1 MTRKVVNQKQNVT
14 QIVKVILGDLKKP
27 KKKKKR
33 KASKPK
39 MRSALDVAR
48 NPQPYQIPLYYP
60 PFPTLINQQ
69 PQQSGFD
76 RAIAGALRHYQNV
89 NTAELRRLR
98 GDLTAYRQE
107 QQTAFN
113 TNVAYPRATVDVGAF
128 DGASIDDGYVTAG
141 DGVSID
147 DDTNS
152 VISSSS
158 SATTAAEPDS
168 DYTPSSSGASTLS
181 FGRAE
186 GLVAELQRMNAPSES
201 ESDTPSAL
209 FRRAGVGAGRLTE
222 PEMTTDTQ
230 FSPTDVSDFE
240 GLTSGTSVGRGAG
253 GGFKKV
259 TFGEPMDLTEP
270 ESDFAPRAS
279 QSQRA
284 ARRKSGKVYVDNAA
298 NRRLGRVGKRY

>member
-1 MTRKVVNQKQNVT
+1 
-14 QIVKVILGDLKKP
+14 
-27 KKKKKR
+27 
-33 KASKPK
+33 

-60 PFPTLINQQ
+60 PFPSVINQQ
-69 PQQSGFD
+69 PKQSRFD
-76 RAIAGALRHYQNV
+76 KAIAGALRNYQNV

-128 DGASIDDGYVTAG
+128 DGASIDD
-141 DGVSID
+141 
-147 DDTNS
+147 DTNS

-158 SATTAAEPDS
+158 GTTAAEPDS
-168 DYTPSSSGASTLS
+168 DYTPSASSNIS

-186 GLVAELQRMNAPSES
+186 GLVADIGRMVGELNIGSES
-201 ESDTPSAL
+201 ETPSTL
-209 FRRAGVGAGRLTE
+209 FKRAGFGAGRLTE

-230 FSPTDVSDFE
+230 FSPTDISDFE
-240 GLTSGTSVGRGAG
+240 GLTSGTSVGRGAGG

-279 QSQRA
+279 QQQRR
-284 ARRKSGKVYVDNAA
+284 ARRNKVYVDNAA
-298 NRRLGRVGKRY
+298 NRRLGRVGNSY

>member
-1 MTRKVVNQKQNVT
+1 
-14 QIVKVILGDLKKP
+14 
-27 KKKKKR
+27 
-33 KASKPK
+33 

-60 PFPTLINQQ
+60 PFPSVINQQ
-69 PQQSGFD
+69 PKQSGFD
-76 RAIAGALRHYQNV
+76 KALAGALRNYQNV

-113 TNVAYPRATVDVGAF
+113 TNVAYPRATVDLGAF
-128 DGASIDDGYVTAG
+128 DGASIDDTP
-141 DGVSID
+141 
-147 DDTNS
+147 S
-152 VISSSS
+152 VS

-168 DYTPSSSGASTLS
+168 DYTPSVSSASSNIT

-186 GLVAELQRMNAPSES
+186 GLVADIGRMVGELNIGSE
-201 ESDTPSAL
+201 P
-209 FRRAGVGAGRLTE
+209 
-222 PEMTTDTQ
+222 DTQ

-253 GGFKKV
+253 GGGFKKV
-259 TFGEPMDLTEP
+259 TFGDAMDLTEP

-279 QSQRA
+279 AAARA
-284 ARRKSGKVYVDNAA
+284 ARRIKVYVDNAA
-298 NRRLGRVGKRY
+298 NRRLGRVGKSY

>member
-1 MTRKVVNQKQNVT
+1 MKVV
-14 QIVKVILGDLKKP
+14 LGDLKKP
-27 KKKKKR
+27 KKKRKR

-60 PFPTLINQQ
+60 PFPSLINQQ
-69 PQQSGFD
+69 PKQSGFD
-76 RAIAGALRHYQNV
+76 RAIAGALRNYQNV

-128 DGASIDDGYVTAG
+128 DGASIDD
-141 DGVSID
+141 
-147 DDTNS
+147 DTNS
-152 VISSSS
+152 VISSS

-168 DYTPSSSGASTLS
+168 DYTPSSSEASTLS

-209 FRRAGVGAGRLTE
+209 FRRAGAGAGRLTE

-230 FSPTDVSDFE
+230 YSPTDISDFE

-259 TFGEPMDLTEP
+259 SFGEPMDLTEP

-279 QSQRA
+279 QSERA

-298 NRRLGRVGKRY
+298 NRRLGRVGKSY

>member
-1 MTRKVVNQKQNVT
+1 M
-14 QIVKVILGDLKKP
+14 KVILGDLKKP

-69 PQQSGFD
+69 PKQSGFD
-76 RAIAGALRHYQNV
+76 RAIAGALRNYQNV

-128 DGASIDDGYVTAG
+128 DGA
-141 DGVSID
+141 SID

-230 FSPTDVSDFE
+230 YSPTDISDFE

-298 NRRLGRVGKRY
+298 NRRLGRVGKSY

>member
-1 MTRKVVNQKQNVT
+1 M
-14 QIVKVILGDLKKP
+14 KKP

-69 PQQSGFD
+69 PKQSGFD
-76 RAIAGALRHYQNV
+76 RAIAGALRNYQNV

-128 DGASIDDGYVTAG
+128 DGASIDD
-141 DGVSID
+141 
-147 DDTNS
+147 DTNS

-158 SATTAAEPDS
+158 STTTAAEPDS
-168 DYTPSSSGASTLS
+168 DYTPSSSQASTLS

-230 FSPTDVSDFE
+230 YSPTDISDFE

-298 NRRLGRVGKRY
+298 NRRLGRVGKSY

>member
-1 MTRKVVNQKQNVT
+1 
-14 QIVKVILGDLKKP
+14 
-27 KKKKKR
+27 
-33 KASKPK
+33 

-60 PFPTLINQQ
+60 PFPSIINQQ
-69 PQQSGFD
+69 PKQSGFD
-76 RAIAGALRHYQNV
+76 RAIAGALRNYQNI

-158 SATTAAEPDS
+158 GTTAAEPDS
-168 DYTPSSSGASTLS
+168 DYIPSPSDTSTLS

-186 GLVAELQRMNAPSES
+186 RLVAELQRMNAPSES

-209 FRRAGVGAGRLTE
+209 FRRAGAGAGRLTE

-230 FSPTDVSDFE
+230 FSPTDISDFE

-253 GGFKKV
+253 GGFDLTSAAPISGFKKV

-298 NRRLGRVGKRY
+298 NRRLGRVGMSY

>member
-1 MTRKVVNQKQNVT
+1 
-14 QIVKVILGDLKKP
+14 
-27 KKKKKR
+27 
-33 KASKPK
+33 

-60 PFPTLINQQ
+60 PFPSVINHQ
-69 PQQSGFD
+69 PKQSGVQK
-76 RAIAGALRHYQNV
+76 AVASALRNYQSV
-89 NTAELRRLR
+89 NAAELKRLR

-113 TNVAYPRATVDVGAF
+113 TNVAYPRASVDLGSF
-128 DGASIDDGYVTAG
+128 

-147 DDTNS
+147 DTNS
-152 VISSSS
+152 VSSV
-158 SATTAAEPDS
+158 TTAAEPDS
-168 DYTPSSSGASTLS
+168 DYTPSASSASSAPSNIT

-186 GLVAELQRMNAPSES
+186 GLVADIGKMVGELNIGSE
-201 ESDTPSAL
+201 P
-209 FRRAGVGAGRLTE
+209 
-222 PEMTTDTQ
+222 DTQ

-259 TFGEPMDLTEP
+259 SFGEPMDLTEP

-279 QSQRA
+279 AAARA
-284 ARRKSGKVYVDNAA
+284 ARRKSGKVYVDNAT
-298 NRRLGRVGKRY
+298 NRRLGRVGKSY

>member
-1 MTRKVVNQKQNVT
+1 M
-14 QIVKVILGDLKKP
+14 KVILGDLKKP
-27 KKKKKR
+27 KKKRKR

-69 PQQSGFD
+69 PKQSGFD
-76 RAIAGALRHYQNV
+76 RAIAGALRNYQNV

-128 DGASIDDGYVTAG
+128 DGASIDD
-141 DGVSID
+141 
-147 DDTNS
+147 DTNS

-168 DYTPSSSGASTLS
+168 DYTPSSSQASTLS

-230 FSPTDVSDFE
+230 YSPTDISDFE

-298 NRRLGRVGKRY
+298 NRRLGRVGKSY

>member
-1 MTRKVVNQKQNVT
+1 
-14 QIVKVILGDLKKP
+14 
-27 KKKKKR
+27 
-33 KASKPK
+33 

-69 PQQSGFD
+69 PKQSGFD
-76 RAIAGALRHYQNV
+76 RAIAGALRNYQNV

-128 DGASIDDGYVTAG
+128 DGASIDD
-141 DGVSID
+141 
-147 DDTNS
+147 DTNS
-152 VISSSS
+152 VISSS

-168 DYTPSSSGASTLS
+168 DYTPSSSDTSTLS

-186 GLVAELQRMNAPSES
+186 GLVADIGRMVGELNIGSES
-201 ESDTPSAL
+201 ETPSAL
-209 FRRAGVGAGRLTE
+209 YRRAGVGAGRLTE

-230 FSPTDVSDFE
+230 FSPTDISDFE
-240 GLTSGTSVGRGAG
+240 GLTSGTSVGRGASG

-259 TFGEPMDLTEP
+259 TFGEPMDLTSAG

-279 QSQRA
+279 QQQRR
-284 ARRKSGKVYVDNAA
+284 ARRNKVYVDNAA
-298 NRRLGRVGKRY
+298 NRRLGRVGKSY

>member
-1 MTRKVVNQKQNVT
+1 M
-14 QIVKVILGDLKKP
+14 KVILGDLKKP

-69 PQQSGFD
+69 PKQSGFD
-76 RAIAGALRHYQNV
+76 RAIAGALRNYQNV

-128 DGASIDDGYVTAG
+128 DGASIDD
-141 DGVSID
+141 
-147 DDTNS
+147 DTNS

-168 DYTPSSSGASTLS
+168 DYTPSSSQASTLS

-230 FSPTDVSDFE
+230 YSPTDISDFE

-298 NRRLGRVGKRY
+298 NRRLGRVGKSY